1 VIAPDL
7 HWLSVSVLL
16 VTTLELILGV
26 IVAILGPNTDYTVT
40 VYIVIPIFKLLVAK
54 TASDAA
60 QTYQFST
67 LRNGAIGS
75 GLITLFY
82 FVGTISWISLLV
94 YIFQVDNGMLWIL
107 YIPLV
112 ILTLNLTV
120 FVLLFVSFIKH
131 AKIAHKGVTRLSNED
146 VEAREQMQQL
156 NTL

>member
-40 VYIVIPIFKLLVAK
+40 VYIVITIFKLLVAK

-67 LRNGAIGS
+67 LRNGAIGKS
-75 GLITLFY
+75 LAINLSHSKTGLMF
-82 FVGTISWISLLV
+82 
-94 YIFQVDNGMLWIL
+94 
-107 YIPLV
+107 
-112 ILTLNLTV
+112 
-120 FVLLFVSFIKH
+120 
-131 AKIAHKGVTRLSNED
+131 
-146 VEAREQMQQL
+146 EQPICQQL
-156 NTL
+156 IHF